1 MISINKRLMI
11 IWHEIKLEYYKNA
24 KKKKNKSMK
33 LDLKTKM
40 SKWMKNTSFYG
51 LEFKTIDMMAN

>member
-24 KKKKNKSMK
+24 KKKTKSMK

-40 SKWMKNTSFYG
+40 FKWM
-51 LEFKTIDMMAN
+51 

>member
-11 IWHEIKLEYYKNA
+11 IWHEIKPEYYKNA
-24 KKKKNKSMK
+24 NKKNKSMK

-40 SKWMKNTSFYG
+40 FKWM
-51 LEFKTIDMMAN
+51 

>member
-24 KKKKNKSMK
+24 KKKKKQEHETWSENQ
-33 LDLKTKM
+33 DV
-40 SKWMKNTSFYG
+40 
-51 LEFKTIDMMAN
+51 

>member
-24 KKKKNKSMK
+24 KKENKSMK

-40 SKWMKNTSFYG
+40 SKWMKNASFYG

>member
-24 KKKKNKSMK
+24 KKKKKKQEHETWSENQ
-33 LDLKTKM
+33 DV
-40 SKWMKNTSFYG
+40 
-51 LEFKTIDMMAN
+51 

>member
-1 MISINKRLMI
+1 MI

-24 KKKKNKSMK
+24 KKKKKNKSMK